1 MWIPIQSLQVGF
13 AAINIIGT
21 PVDPVP
27 SSDLGKSMKSAL
39 DGEGVLSEYDDISF
53 LMYTDKEVAQIISK
67 LEKKKFEAVST
78 ERFEYAK
85 KIKSAIGELR
95 EAGLILGSLEMEKQI
110 YADTG
115 EINLQQTLRVNIHFS

>member
-1 MWIPIQSLQVGF
+1 MKISSLQVGF

-115 EINLQQTLRVNIHFS
+115 LFSLSKL